1 MAVAEMERQ
10 HQPVRPVC
18 RVRGRGAGGGARAAF
33 PEDAD
38 RAGAARGGRRSPGG
52 ARGRHPAAAHLGDRV
67 GGRRLRRAGGRR
79 DVGRAQRRAVR
90 ADVRRA
96 EGAAGT
102 DPGRL
107 RIDPRRHHRRAD
119 HRRGREARRG
129 LPRALCRRRHREL
142 VRVRDR
148 AAVPAGAAGRP
159 VRREAH
165 RPGLRA
171 TAMLYREAGQF
182 KSTYAEDQQIFPI
195 RQDRIALAVF
205 LAFALLVVPVIGN
218 QYWLGAL
225 LTPFLIFSLAAL
237 GLNILTG
244 YAGQLSLGTAA
255 FMAVGA
261 FMAYNFVLR
270 VPGIPILLAFVLA
283 GICAAAVGIVF
294 GLPSL
299 RIKGFYL
306 AVATLACQFFVLWA
320 LNRVGWFSNYSSSG
334 VITAQR
340 MDVFG
345 YPVDTPATKYLL
357 TLAVVALMAL
367 AAKNLMRS
375 ETGRAFMAVR
385 DMDVAASVIGIPM
398 MRTKLLAFAIS
409 SFYCGVAG
417 ALHAFCYLGTVEP
430 EAYSLDLSFRIL
442 FMIIIGGVGSILGA
456 FLGAAFITLFPIFL
470 SLASSWVNDL
480 FGVEISHAVVSNL
493 ESIIF
498 GGLIIFFLIVEP
510 QGLAR
515 LWQITKEKLR
525 LWPFP
530 H

>member
-1 MAVAEMERQ
+1 
-10 HQPVRPVC
+10 
-18 RVRGRGAGGGARAAF
+18 
-33 PEDAD
+33 
-38 RAGAARGGRRSPGG
+38 
-52 ARGRHPAAAHLGDRV
+52 
-67 GGRRLRRAGGRR
+67 
-79 DVGRAQRRAVR
+79 
-90 ADVRRA
+90 
-96 EGAAGT
+96 
-102 DPGRL
+102 
-107 RIDPRRHHRRAD
+107 
-119 HRRGREARRG
+119 
-129 LPRALCRRRHREL
+129 
-142 VRVRDR
+142 
-148 AAVPAGAAGRP
+148 
-159 VRREAH
+159 
-165 RPGLRA
+165 
-171 TAMLYREAGQF
+171 MLYREAGQF
-182 KSTYAEDQQIFPI
+182 KSTYGADQQIFPI
-195 RQDRIALAVF
+195 LQDRIAVV
-205 LAFALLVVPVIGN
+205 ALLVVAFVVVPLIGN
-218 QYWLGAL
+218 QYWFSAI
-225 LTPFLIFSLAAL
+225 LTPLLVLSLAAL

-261 FMAYNFVLR
+261 FMAYNAVLR
-270 VPGIPILLAFVLA
+270 IPHMPILGAFVIGGL
-283 GICAAAVGIVF
+283 CAAAVGIVF

-299 RIKGFYL
+299 RIKGLYL

-320 LNRVGWFSNYSSSG
+320 INRVGWFSNHSSSG

-340 MDVFG
+340 MEILG
-345 YPVDTPATKYLL
+345 YPIDTPASKYVL
-357 TLAVVALMAL
+357 TLAIVVFMAL

-385 DMDVAASVIGIPM
+385 DMDVAASVIGIQM
-398 MRTKLLAFAIS
+398 MKTKLLAFAIS

-470 SLASSWVNDL
+470 NLASSWVNEF

-510 QGLAR
+510 HGLAR
-515 LWQITKEKLR
+515 LWSITTVKLR
-525 LWPFP
+525 LWPLP